1 MTSTTMQVEG
11 STCIVTGG
19 GSGIGRA
26 LAKEFAAAGARVVVG
41 DISAKAAGETADRI
55 CARGHVAVAGHA
67 DASSTTGIRTLID
80 LAHTEFGA
88 VDIYV
93 ANAGVLGPP
102 GLGIGEGDWD
112 PQLP

>member
-41 DISAKAAGETADRI
+41 DISA
-55 CARGHVAVAGHA
+55 
-67 DASSTTGIRTLID
+67 
-80 LAHTEFGA
+80 
-88 VDIYV
+88 
-93 ANAGVLGPP
+93 
-102 GLGIGEGDWD
+102 EGR
-112 PQLP
+112 QRNG